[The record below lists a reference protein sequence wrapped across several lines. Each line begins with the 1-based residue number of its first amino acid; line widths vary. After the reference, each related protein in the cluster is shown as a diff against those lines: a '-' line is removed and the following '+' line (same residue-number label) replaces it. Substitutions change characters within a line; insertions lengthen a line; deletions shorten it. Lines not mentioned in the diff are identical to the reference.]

1 MQIIWHIVLTVC
13 LSGDCRIQDVQWFD
27 EEQECKSMLHV
38 YRAIPTDGDW
48 DTIDY
53 VCKPVGSVGT

>member
-1 MQIIWHIVLTVC
+1 MEIVWHILLTVC
-13 LSGDCRIQDVQWFD
+13 LQGTCAEQDVQWFD

-38 YRAIPTDGDW
+38 YRSIPTDGDW

-53 VCKPVGSVGT
+53 VCKPVGSIET

>member
-1 MQIIWHIVLTVC
+1 M
-13 LSGDCRIQDVQWFD
+13 QDVQWFD

-38 YRAIPTDGDW
+38 YRSIPTDGDW

>member
-1 MQIIWHIVLTVC
+1 M
-13 LSGDCRIQDVQWFD
+13 SGDCAVQDVQWFD

-38 YRAIPTDGDW
+38 YRSIPQDGDW
-48 DTIDY
+48 DTVDY

>member
-13 LSGDCRIQDVQWFD
+13 LSGDCAVQDVQWFD

-38 YRAIPTDGDW
+38 YRSIPTDGDW